1 MFFLPIVRLL
11 YSHHSMLTSCK
22 EGTQQKVCK
31 GVQGVVFIERIGG
44 QAFVSFV
51 GGSQASLS
59 LEVAALRA

>member
-1 MFFLPIVRLL
+1 
-11 YSHHSMLTSCK
+11 MLTVCK
-22 EGTQQKVCK
+22 EGTQQKVCT
-31 GVQGVVFIERIGG
+31 GVQGIVFIERIGG